1 MKRRAIMKG
10 LLASGLS
17 VCKLPA
23 YGLRELVAATPVPQ
37 VKRVLV
43 VFKCHFDVGFTD
55 TQARVLRKYFDE
67 YYPGA
72 MDLATTMRR
81 SGDDRYVWTTGSWLL
96 YEYLEQATSEQRKR
110 MEGAIAAGDIAWHAL
125 PFSWQTEMLDR
136 SMIQGAL
143 GISRALD
150 RRFGR
155 TTQGAKMTDVPCHTR
170 GLISPLSE
178 GGIKF
183 LDIGVNP
190 ASTAPD
196 IPELF
201 DWKNPGGDSLIVMCH
216 RKNYGGI
223 VMVPGSNLAV
233 AIEVRGDN
241 SGNFSIEEV
250 SNIYS
255 HLRARFPAAHI
266 TASNLNEIAVEVSK
280 FRNQLPVVT
289 REIGDTWIY
298 GVPSD
303 PVKVAR
309 FRELARLRQ
318 TWIDKKHFTVGDS
331 TDLALLRRLL
341 LAPEHTWGTDSVRY
355 LDNNH
360 YKPEDLQKAI
370 DTPGFQTMATS
381 WAEKRNDLDQAVAT
395 LPEPLRHQA
404 LQSLGELKAVEP
416 SHAELSL
423 FDISSEIKND
433 HFVVAFDPRSLAIR
447 RLHAKK
453 TQREWAS
460 ANHLLALFTYQTLSP
475 ADYDSFLKAYV
486 IKSAPYAYEEFG
498 KPGFQQFGPQSREWQ
513 PVVDA
518 CWSGRQGRSQKVL
531 ARLKIDDAA
540 SKQSG
545 LVAWP
550 ETIYLEY
557 QIPDDKPVIHV
568 SCLWFRK
575 QQNRLPEAM
584 WLSFQPLAPVKTGW
598 LLDKVD
604 QAISPY
610 DVVRGGNRH
619 MHAISSALNY
629 QDDNGKISIAT
640 MDAPVVAL
648 GRRSSMYFSDEQP
661 NVAKGF
667 HFSLFNNAWG
677 TNYIQWFGEPV
688 RFRFSIKV

>member
-1 MKRRAIMKG
+1 
-10 LLASGLS
+10 
-17 VCKLPA
+17 
-23 YGLRELVAATPVPQ
+23 
-37 VKRVLV
+37 
-43 VFKCHFDVGFTD
+43 
-55 TQARVLRKYFDE
+55 
-67 YYPGA
+67 
-72 MDLATTMRR
+72 
-81 SGDDRYVWTTGSWLL
+81 
-96 YEYLEQATSEQRKR
+96 
-110 MEGAIAAGDIAWHAL
+110 
-125 PFSWQTEMLDR
+125 
-136 SMIQGAL
+136 
-143 GISRALD
+143 
-150 RRFGR
+150 
-155 TTQGAKMTDVPCHTR
+155 
-170 GLISPLSE
+170 
-178 GGIKF
+178 
-183 LDIGVNP
+183 
-190 ASTAPD
+190 
-196 IPELF
+196 
-201 DWKNPGGDSLIVMCH
+201 
-216 RKNYGGI
+216 
-223 VMVPGSNLAV
+223 
-233 AIEVRGDN
+233 
-241 SGNFSIEEV
+241 
-250 SNIYS
+250 
-255 HLRARFPAAHI
+255 
-266 TASNLNEIAVEVSK
+266 
-280 FRNQLPVVT
+280 
-289 REIGDTWIY
+289 
-298 GVPSD
+298 
-303 PVKVAR
+303 
-309 FRELARLRQ
+309 
-318 TWIDKKHFTVGDS
+318 
-331 TDLALLRRLL
+331 
-341 LAPEHTWGTDSVRY
+341 
-355 LDNNH
+355 
-360 YKPEDLQKAI
+360 
-370 DTPGFQTMATS
+370 
-381 WAEKRNDLDQAVAT
+381 
-395 LPEPLRHQA
+395 
-404 LQSLGELKAVEP
+404 
-416 SHAELSL
+416 LSL

-661 NVAKGF
+661 DVAKGF